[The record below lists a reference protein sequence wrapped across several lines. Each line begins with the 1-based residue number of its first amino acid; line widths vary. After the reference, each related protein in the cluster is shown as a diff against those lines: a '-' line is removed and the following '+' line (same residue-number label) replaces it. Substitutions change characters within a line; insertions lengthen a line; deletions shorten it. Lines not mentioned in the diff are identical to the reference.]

1 MPASPATSS
10 IDVLA
15 KPCSTN
21 ARAAAPRIDSRR
33 PASRGTS
40 QVDTDAFTLAAMT
53 TMQLAGTEEELL
65 ATHPVA
71 EPLVCGGVRCHGGFD
86 DDGAYVSPRTKN
98 RWPAITAWEEHRTE
112 QFGTPMLDIALS
124 EWPEHYPSVE
134 QTRYLLS
141 EGVTAPLI
149 SILTRIGTVEGFGA
163 YLRYSPIPD
172 LQQCF
177 EDDIRGTAMDHL
189 GRGLYEAH
197 ARDEAGFE
205 DEGGHKQMWFAARD
219 IAFENP
225 VSEDQTA
232 VMLER
237 MGLAP
242 SPGGGIPASMLPP
255 RLFPDVDGDLEM
267 LIGRMANLLL
277 IEISAFHTFAWAE
290 EWLADTDLV
299 GGEGEA
305 SRLVSYIRADETPH
319 VAYLKTTLSEMRDR
333 TFKGD
338 SGRRHA
344 GTDVIGALWERARD
358 ASLGERREQNLKV
371 TLGEIEHALDG
382 NPRKGDIL
390 ERFHQLGPLRPGAA
404 GPWR

>member
-1 MPASPATSS
+1 
-10 IDVLA
+10 
-15 KPCSTN
+15 
-21 ARAAAPRIDSRR
+21 
-33 PASRGTS
+33 
-40 QVDTDAFTLAAMT
+40 MT
-53 TMQLAGTEEELL
+53 TMQVDWTEEELL
-65 ATHPVA
+65 ATHDVA

-86 DDGAYVSPRTKN
+86 EDGAYVSPRTKN
-98 RWPAITAWEEHRTE
+98 RWPAIEAWEAQRVE
-112 QFGTPMLDIALS
+112 QFGTPVLDIALS
-124 EWPEHYPSVE
+124 EWPEHYPNMK
-134 QTRYLLS
+134 QTRYLLE
-141 EGVTAPLI
+141 EGVTGPLV

-163 YLRYSPIPD
+163 YLRYSPIPE
-172 LQQCF
+172 LQKCF
-177 EDDIRGTAMDHL
+177 DEDVRGTAMAHL

-219 IAFENP
+219 VAFDHP
-225 VSEDQTA
+225 VTEDQTEL
-232 VMLER
+232 MLQR
-237 MGLAP
+237 MGLSATPGAAATP
-242 SPGGGIPASMLPP
+242 SPMMPP
-255 RLFPDVDGDLEM
+255 RVFNDVDGDLES
-267 LIGRMANLLL
+267 LISRMAGLLL

-338 SGRRHA
+338 SGRSYA
-344 GTDVIGALWERARD
+344 GTDVVGQLWERARE

-382 NPRKGDIL
+382 DPRKGDIL
-390 ERFHQLGPLRPGAA
+390 ERFHQLGTIRPGPD
-404 GPWR
+404 GRWTTNP

>member
-1 MPASPATSS
+1 
-10 IDVLA
+10 
-15 KPCSTN
+15 
-21 ARAAAPRIDSRR
+21 
-33 PASRGTS
+33 
-40 QVDTDAFTLAAMT
+40 
-53 TMQLAGTEEELL
+53 
-65 ATHPVA
+65 
-71 EPLVCGGVRCHGGFD
+71 
-86 DDGAYVSPRTKN
+86 
-98 RWPAITAWEEHRTE
+98 
-112 QFGTPMLDIALS
+112 MLDIALS

-141 EGVTAPLI
+141 EGVTGPLV

-225 VSEDQTA
+225 VSEDQTEL
-232 VMLER
+232 MLQR
-237 MGLAP
+237 MGL
-242 SPGGGIPASMLPP
+242 SGTPGGGGASSPFVPP
-255 RLFPDVDGDLEM
+255 RLFPDIDGDLEM
-267 LIGRMANLLL
+267 LIARMANLLL

-290 EWLADTDLV
+290 EWLADVDRGAG
-299 GGEGEA
+299 GGED

-338 SGRRHA
+338 SGRKYA
-344 GTDVIGALWERARD
+344 GTEIIGGLWERARQ
-358 ASLGERREQNLKV
+358 ASLGERREANLKV
-371 TLGEIEHALDG
+371 TLREIEHALDG
-382 NPRKGDIL
+382 NPRQADIL
-390 ERFHQLGPLRPGAA
+390 ERFHQLGAIRPGADGTWIKA
-404 GPWR
+404 EESAA